1 MRSSSSIGSRSMN
14 HRQAMGVFPR
24 SIVFV
29 LLAAGCGTD
38 SPTGPGD
45 PIPGLPRSL
54 SLEETRLIEAGN
66 DFSFR
71 FLEAVQREDPSSNLF
86 IAPLSASMALGMTMN
101 GAAGNTYQ
109 EMRET
114 LGFGSMSL
122 EEINRGYRDLL
133 DLLVD
138 LDPRVDLG
146 IGNSIWYRE
155 GFPVRTDFVDRAE
168 RYFDAVVREL
178 DFSDSRAPGIINGW
192 VQDQTANKIKSI
204 VDAPIDPSTVMF
216 LINAIYF
223 KGKWTKRFDKGKTSQ
238 ASFFREDGT
247 QGTVPLM
254 EITDT
259 LLYAETEGYQAV
271 DLPYGG
277 GAFSM
282 TLVLPK
288 GAGTVGDLVA
298 SLTPSSWS
306 GIVGSL
312 AEREGTVRVPRFR
325 LEWEKLLNETLQA
338 MGMVDAFLPGAA
350 DFTGLS
356 DQAREMG
363 LFVSKVK
370 QKSYVDVNEEGTEAA
385 GVTMVQ
391 IDRSAFPDRFDFR
404 ADRPFLFVIRERFS
418 GTVLFAGAFMTPPA
432 A

>member
-1 MRSSSSIGSRSMN
+1 M
-14 HRQAMGVFPR
+14 
-24 SIVFV
+24 
-29 LLAAGCGTD
+29 
-38 SPTGPGD
+38 GPGD

-54 SLEETRLIEAGN
+54 SLEETLLIEAGN
-66 DFSFR
+66 DFAFR
-71 FLEAVQREDPSSNLF
+71 FLQEVQREDPASNLF
-86 IAPLSASMALGMTMN
+86 LAPLSASMALGMTLN
-101 GAAGNTYQ
+101 GAGGNTYQ

-122 EEINRGYRDLL
+122 EEINQGYRDLI
-133 DLLVD
+133 DLLVQ

-155 GFPVRTDFVDRAE
+155 GFPVRADFVDRAE

-178 DFSDSRAPGIINGW
+178 DFSDARAPGIINGW
-192 VQDQTANKIKSI
+192 VRDQTAGKIKEI
-204 VDAPIDPSTVMF
+204 VDAPIDPATVMF
-216 LINAIYF
+216 LINATYF
-223 KGKWTKRFDKGKTSQ
+223 KAKWTRRFDKGKTSQ

-247 QGTVPLM
+247 SKTVPLM

-259 LLYAETEGYQAV
+259 LPYSETEGYQAV

-288 GAGTVGDLVA
+288 GEGTVGDLVT
-298 SLTPSSWS
+298 SLSASSWHEM
-306 GIVGSL
+306 VGSF
-312 AEREGTVRVPRFR
+312 AEREGTVRLPRFR
-325 LEWEKLLNETLQA
+325 MEWEKLLNETLKA

-385 GVTMVQ
+385 GVTVVQ
-391 IDRSAFPDRFDFR
+391 IDRSSLPDRFEFR

-418 GTVLFAGAFMTPPA
+418 GTVLFAGVFRTPPEA
-432 A
+432 